1 MCIRSKA
8 VTALAA
14 VGSIALLV
22 AFTVPAFAE
31 ENGSDNHA
39 AAFSRVGVGARAL
52 GMGGAYTAVA
62 DDANATMWNP
72 AGLARVDNLNFTFMY
87 TGGYDF
93 DRNHNYFGYAQSFNM
108 ASVGIGWTN
117 AGWDDFVRAGQGSG
131 DGGSFDLTDNLIHL
145 GVARQYGPVG
155 FGVAGKIF
163 DQEIDGKSE
172 SGGGVDVGTF
182 FMPSPYMTF
191 GVTVQDVWSE
201 IGEDQVPFNLRGGVA
216 LKPMGDLTL
225 AADIEHGE
233 DDETVFHLGAEAWFE
248 YHPGYQL
255 ALRAGASDIARDDQ
269 DNGYSLGLGL
279 RVPRFF
285 GIGLDYAFV
294 NEMEDFMGEN
304 HRISLNLAFGERER
318 DRDGD
323 GIPDYDDECPNSAE
337 DFDGFMDDDGCPD
350 LDNDGDGIVDELDSC
365 PDEAE
370 DFDGIDDSDGCPE
383 LDDRDGDGLMDAD
396 DQCPDEPEDFDGF
409 EDGDG
414 CPDDDNDGDGIPDAQ
429 DRCMNNAET
438 YNGYMDDDGCPDIA
452 PRENLNGVHFEF
464 NSAKLKLGSQQ
475 ILDELVRALK
485 ANPDVNVQ
493 IEGHTDDVGSASY
506 NKDLS
511 QRRAKAVV
519 DYIVTKGI
527 NASRLSPQG
536 YGEERP
542 IASNKTPE
550 GRLENRRVEVIR
562 MN

>member
-1 MCIRSKA
+1 
-8 VTALAA
+8 
-14 VGSIALLV
+14 
-22 AFTVPAFAE
+22 
-31 ENGSDNHA
+31 
-39 AAFSRVGVGARAL
+39 
-52 GMGGAYTAVA
+52 
-62 DDANATMWNP
+62 
-72 AGLARVDNLNFTFMY
+72 
-87 TGGYDF
+87 
-93 DRNHNYFGYAQSFNM
+93 
-108 ASVGIGWTN
+108 
-117 AGWDDFVRAGQGSG
+117 
-131 DGGSFDLTDNLIHL
+131 
-145 GVARQYGPVG
+145 
-155 FGVAGKIF
+155 
-163 DQEIDGKSE
+163 
-172 SGGGVDVGTF
+172 
-182 FMPSPYMTF
+182 
-191 GVTVQDVWSE
+191 
-201 IGEDQVPFNLRGGVA
+201 
-216 LKPMGDLTL
+216 
-225 AADIEHGE
+225 
-233 DDETVFHLGAEAWFE
+233 
-248 YHPGYQL
+248 
-255 ALRAGASDIARDDQ
+255 
-269 DNGYSLGLGL
+269 
-279 RVPRFF
+279 
-285 GIGLDYAFV
+285 
-294 NEMEDFMGEN
+294 
-304 HRISLNLAFGERER
+304 
-318 DRDGD
+318 
-323 GIPDYDDECPNSAE
+323 YDDECPNSAE

-414 CPDDDNDGDGIPDAQ
+414 CPDEDNDQDGILDAQ

-511 QRRAKAVV
+511 GKRAKAVV
-519 DYIVTKGI
+519 DYLISKGI
-527 NASRLSPQG
+527 NGSRLSPQG